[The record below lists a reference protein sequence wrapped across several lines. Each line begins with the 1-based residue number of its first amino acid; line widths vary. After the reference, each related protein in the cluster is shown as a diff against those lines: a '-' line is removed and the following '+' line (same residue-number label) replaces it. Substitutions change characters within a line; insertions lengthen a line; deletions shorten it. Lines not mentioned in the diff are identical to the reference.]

1 MRHARLIGAGAA
13 ALLVAMPAL
22 AQDASAQDDSKQ
34 DSNRFT
40 AERVFDLEYAT
51 SPRVSPDGS
60 KIVYVRH
67 SMDIR
72 TDQDRGDLWII
83 DVESGEQR
91 PLVVGGMSA
100 SNPRWSPDG
109 EKLIYSTTKDEKPE
123 LRLLY
128 LDSGDSFSLAQFE
141 EGPSGASWSPDGSM
155 IAFSKFVPGETPSF
169 AEAPEKPEGA
179 EWNEPVKV
187 FDDLTFRFDGQGYL
201 EEGVE
206 QVFVLSTDGGSP
218 RQLTSGEADM
228 SNPVWLDED
237 TLLVTGNKADDRHID
252 RIESEIY
259 TLELSDMSM
268 KALTDR
274 DGPDHS
280 PVVSPDGQTI
290 AFRGHDDNVLSY
302 EQSNLY
308 LMDADGTNVRELA
321 ASFDRSMGE
330 TMWAPDGES
339 VYVLAENKGNMD
351 VFEVSRTGGVSKAL
365 SGLGGTSIGRP
376 YAGAG
381 VSVSKTGEPVFAYTQ
396 GSPNKPADIAVA
408 GETVD
413 ARELTALNDDILPHL
428 DMATVEEIKV
438 TSSHD
443 GREIEAWVALP
454 PGFEADGS
462 YPMILE
468 IHGGPF
474 SMYGPFF
481 AAEIQRY
488 AAEGYVTVWAN
499 PRGSTGYGEEFAQL
513 IDQAYP
519 GNDYD
524 DLMSV
529 VDAIVENNY
538 ADPDRL
544 FVTGGSGG
552 GVLTAWIV
560 GKTDRFAAAATIKP
574 VINWFTEA
582 LAGDIAPTVW
592 RHWIREDP
600 WENPQAYWE
609 LSPISLVGNVV
620 TPTLV
625 MVGEEDWRTPTWEA
639 EQFYTALK
647 LRGIDSALIRVPES
661 PHYIAGRPSRLIAKT
676 DNIMGWFAKY
686 DPAKQDEDSGGKADT
701 APEKTSSEAANWFKR
716 DRKDE
721 RKKTSEESAAGDSP
735 AEDAET
741 PAQQSG
747 QATGGNAATDA
758 DEPSGE
764 EADTPE
770 AEDNDEEKP
779 EIESEET

>member
-1 MRHARLIGAGAA
+1 MRHARFIGAGAA
-13 ALLVAMPAL
+13 ALLISTPAL
-22 AQDASAQDDSKQ
+22 AQDKETDESDSK
-34 DSNRFT
+34 RFA

-51 SPRVSPDGS
+51 SPRISPDGS

-91 PLVVGGMSA
+91 PLVTGGMSA

-109 EKLIYSTTKDEKPE
+109 EKLLYSTTKDEKPE

-141 EGPSGASWSPDGSM
+141 DGPSGAAWSPDGEM

-169 AEAPEKPEGA
+169 AEPPEKPEGA

-228 SNPVWLDED
+228 SDPVWLDED
-237 TLLVTGNKADDRHID
+237 TLLVTGNKAEDREID

-259 TLELSDMSM
+259 TLELSDLSM
-268 KALTDR
+268 EPLTDR

-280 PVVSPDGQTI
+280 PVVSPDGESI

-339 VYVLAENKGNMD
+339 LYVLIENAGEMD
-351 VFEVSRTGGVSKAL
+351 VFEVTTTGGISKAL

-381 VSVSKTGEPVFAYTQ
+381 VSVSKSGEPVFAYTA

-408 GETVD
+408 GEDVEQ
-413 ARELTALNDDILPHL
+413 RELTALNDDLLPYL

-474 SMYGPFF
+474 AMYGPYF

-529 VDAIVENNY
+529 VDAVVANDY

-574 VINWFTEA
+574 VINWLTEA
-582 LAGDIAPTVW
+582 LAADIAPSVW

-625 MVGEEDWRTPTWEA
+625 MVGEQDWRTPTWEA

-676 DNIMGWFAKY
+676 DNIMGWFEKY
-686 DPAKQDEDSGGKADT
+686 DPAKQEEASASSS
-701 APEKTSSEAANWFKR
+701 AQEKTSSGGNWFNG
-716 DRKDE
+716 DE
-721 RKKTSEESAAGDSP
+721 AEEAPPSEEGSGETSP
-735 AEDAET
+735 AEAAET
-741 PAQQSG
+741 PAG
-747 QATGGNAATDA
+747 ENEPAT
-758 DEPSGE
+758 
-764 EADTPE
+764 
-770 AEDNDEEKP
+770 
-779 EIESEET
+779 ESETSSDSSEESGDQDDAQTEDEASGSEENPDVETEDT